1 MTPSRLFDFITY
13 QKDNA
18 PLEKSFTTKYDGKWE
33 SISSEMFCEQAE
45 SISNALIELGIEP
58 QDKIAMISSNNRL
71 GIILFYL
78 LQNRKYFEVNKKVL
92 LNRRFQ
98 PRKGIFKGEYPRGY
112 FIVFILRVMCPI
124 PWES

>member
-58 QDKIAMISSNNRL
+58 QDKQKDQAHGKEPHVRCGLCDANGNPVTFGQSVGQHL
-71 GIILFYL
+71 GEPLA
-78 LQNRKYFEVNKKVL
+78 Q
-92 LNRRFQ
+92 RFNLD
-98 PRKGIFKGEYPRGY
+98 PEP
-112 FIVFILRVMCPI
+112 PD
-124 PWES
+124 